1 MKNTELQ
8 KLENFV
14 IFQTDEGKVN
24 IDVFFAEETLW
35 LTQKL
40 MTELFE
46 VSKSTL
52 SEHFKNIF
60 LEGELDREAT
70 VRKFRTVQIEGDRE
84 VERELE
90 YYSLDA
96 IIAVG
101 YRVNSYRAT
110 KFSIWATKILKEIV
124 IKGFA
129 LDDERLKQGKHF
141 GQDYFDELVSRIRE
155 IRASER
161 RFYQKVTDLY
171 MLSADYDAKSQE
183 TKDFFAQVQN
193 KLHWAITGKTVAE
206 IIYSE
211 ADAQKYAMGLQT
223 WDGAPDKKI
232 TKRQVSIAKN
242 YLSEDHIKELER
254 LVGAYLDLAE
264 NRAARGI
271 VMNMKDWIEFLD
283 RFLALSDY
291 PILTHK
297 GKISAEKAKLKAE
310 NEFEKFR
317 VKQDLEYESD
327 FDREVKK
334 VLSDISVKK

>member
-1 MKNTELQ
+1 
-8 KLENFV
+8 
-14 IFQTDEGKVN
+14 
-24 IDVFFAEETLW
+24 
-35 LTQKL
+35 
-40 MTELFE
+40 
-46 VSKSTL
+46 
-52 SEHFKNIF
+52 
-60 LEGELDREAT
+60 
-70 VRKFRTVQIEGDRE
+70 
-84 VERELE
+84 
-90 YYSLDA
+90 
-96 IIAVG
+96 
-101 YRVNSYRAT
+101 
-110 KFSIWATKILKEIV
+110 LKEFI
-124 IKGFA
+124 IKGFV

-161 RFYQKVTDLY
+161 RFYQKVADLY
-171 MLSADYDAKSQE
+171 MLSADYDPKSQE

-193 KLHWAITGKTVAE
+193 KLHWAITGKTAAE

-211 ADAQKYAMGLQT
+211 TDAKKYAMGLQT
-223 WDGAPDKKI
+223 WEGAPDKKI

-283 RFLALSDY
+283 RFLTLSDY

-297 GKISAEKAKLKAE
+297 GKISAETAKLKAE
-310 NEFEKFR
+310 TEFEKFR
-317 VKQDLEYESD
+317 VRQDLEYESD

-334 VLSDISVKK
+334 VLAKVGGE